1 MSDSNSNSKRNY
13 SEGYWLVKPQLGKL
27 TVTNLVNFAEAE
39 GAYGVTSSGI
49 LRLGKS
55 ALFFGFYVV
64 LCIVLSAI
72 IKNWFVSLL
81 LWVLLFP
88 LPFRLISL
96 FVFDERK
103 VKKEFKLREEL
114 KSKTDNSI
122 FSYFFG
128 IYDIDETFPYICY
141 MLDGSIGVFIRCIR
155 KTQVGNVQEKAFYH
169 GQGLGDFY
177 NQCAALGIVPE
188 TIDIQASN
196 SYDERFDALYDHL
209 NEISSPTM
217 QTVLSSFYHHWEDN
231 SSSSQLTY
239 EYFLLRGTGDPM
251 VFWDKVVA
259 LNSALMGA
267 SYKRIQTLD
276 KEQIGTLCK
285 DVYGLID
292 LPITDA
298 MNQAVQKSDKSSL
311 RLLWVGDAK
320 GRKKQ
325 VNASVSEAQL
335 KAQEQYKKQVA
346 KQNSEAT
353 SKVKKS
359 EKSSV
364 SKDQG
369 SEVLDLFADTGSDVK
384 HASGL
389 TGILDVEVDNQ
400 DLGNIE
406 PKSKNPKVEKST
418 ELNLFE

>member
-1 MSDSNSNSKRNY
+1 MSDSKRNY

-39 GAYGVTSSGI
+39 GAYGVTSSNI

-55 ALFFGFYVV
+55 ALFFGVYIVI
-64 LCIVLSAI
+64 CIILSVI
-72 IKNWFVSLL
+72 VKNWFVSLC
-81 LWVLLFP
+81 LWVLFFP

-103 VKKEFKLREEL
+103 VKREFKLREEL
-114 KSKTDNSI
+114 KLKTDNSI

-169 GQGLGDFY
+169 GQGLGNFY
-177 NQCAALGIVPE
+177 NQCAALGITPE

-196 SYDERFDALYDHL
+196 SYDERFDALYEHL
-209 NEISSPTM
+209 NEVSSPTM

-267 SYKRIQTLD
+267 SYKRIQTLN
-276 KEQIGTLCK
+276 KEQIATLCK
-285 DVYGLID
+285 DLYGLVD
-292 LPITDA
+292 LPIADA

-311 RLLWVGDAK
+311 RLIWLGDAK

-325 VNASVSEAQL
+325 VNPSFAEAQL
-335 KAQEQYKKQVA
+335 KAKEQYRKQSA
-346 KQNSEAT
+346 QSNSEVGV
-353 SKVKKS
+353 KPKKS
-359 EKSSV
+359 K
-364 SKDQG
+364 KDKAKDKG
-369 SEVLDLFADTGSDVK
+369 TSEVLDLFSGTSAESK
-384 HASGL
+384 QASGL
-389 TGILDVEVDNQ
+389 TGILESDVSDNS
-400 DLGNIE
+400 LE
-406 PKSKNPKVEKST
+406 LEKPKQQKEEKST